1 MDAFYSW
8 LANSSGLSPINTGLL
23 LVVFILARQKINE
36 LVRTIEAFKRRI
48 ERNER
53 TMIQH
58 GLRLMELED

>member
-1 MDAFYSW
+1 MDALYSW
-8 LANSSGLSPINTGLL
+8 FINGSGLSPINTGLL

-36 LVRTIEAFKRRI
+36 LVRTIEGCKRRI

-53 TMIQH
+53 TMIRH